1 MCSPAGI
8 APALGAVGSA
18 MGASASNRAARQN
31 YEHQL
36 KVRKRKWMQ
45 TRTTYAN
52 KKVQFEEEIDQAN
65 IAAQRAY
72 TRTQLQLNRARSM
85 AILQN
90 QQDFKKM
97 LAQEGDIEVSAAERG
112 IRGKSVARM
121 LVLNQ
126 ANFGFTQAMRTKG
139 LTEAGWMAKFS
150 NQDVN
155 RQLKGLKNE
164 AYGKVVIQPQPDM
177 APPPPVMQNV
187 GMTLMLGMGQALG
200 AGLAGNDGLMEK
212 WGFKSKATT

>member
-1 MCSPAGI
+1 
-8 APALGAVGSA
+8 

-72 TRTQLQLNRARSM
+72 TRTQLQLNKARSM

-97 LAQEGDIEVSAAERG
+97 LAQEGDIEVSAAERN
-112 IRGKSVARM
+112 IRGGSVGRM

-126 ANFGFTQAMRTKG
+126 ANFGLTQAMRTKG
-139 LTEAGWMAKFS
+139 LTEAGWMAKVS

-164 AYGKVVIQPQPDM
+164 SFGKVAIQPDPDF

-212 WGFKSKATT
+212 WGFKT

>member
-1 MCSPAGI
+1 
-8 APALGAVGSA
+8 

-72 TRTQLQLNRARSM
+72 SRTQMQLNRARSM

-90 QQDFKKM
+90 QEDFKKM
-97 LAQEGDIEVSAAERG
+97 LAQEGNIEASAAERG

-121 LVLNQ
+121 LVMNQ
-126 ANFGFTQAMRTKG
+126 GNFGLTQAMRTKG
-139 LTEAGWMAKFS
+139 LTEAGWMAKQS

-164 AYGKVVIQPQPDM
+164 AHGKVVIQPQQDM
-177 APPPPVMQNV
+177 APPPPVTQNV

-200 AGLAGNDGLMEK
+200 AGLAGNEGLMKK
-212 WGFKSKATT
+212 WGFKS

>member
-8 APALGAVGSA
+8 APALGAIGSA

-72 TRTQLQLNRARSM
+72 SRTQLQLNRARSM

-112 IRGKSVARM
+112 IRGKSVERM

-126 ANFGFTQAMRTKG
+126 ANFGLTQAMRTKG
-139 LTEAGWMAKFS
+139 LTEAGWMAKQS
-150 NQDVN
+150 NLDVN

-164 AYGKVVIQPQPDM
+164 AFGKVVIQPQQDM

-212 WGFKSKATT
+212 WGFKSKTG